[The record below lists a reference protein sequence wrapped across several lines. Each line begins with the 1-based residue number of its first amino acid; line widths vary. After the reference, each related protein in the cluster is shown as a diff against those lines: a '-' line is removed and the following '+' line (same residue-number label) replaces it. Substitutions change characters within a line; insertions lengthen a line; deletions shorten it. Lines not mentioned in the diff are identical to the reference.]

1 MATAQ
6 LLMLTV
12 TIIII
17 LYLIIVDSELAIEL
31 ENVPLIAACMVL
43 HFSTNTINIVYYD
56 EAMLQRKNI
65 SDYSI
70 CKPHVL
76 WRLWST

>member
-1 MATAQ
+1 MTTAQ

-17 LYLIIVDSELAIEL
+17 YLIIVDSELAIEL

-43 HFSTNTINIVYYD
+43 HFSTDTINIVYYD

-65 SDYSI
+65 SDYST